1 MTVHQFFNNLKDNP
15 IVLDYLEYMNDTT
28 GDGYIPARLDDGNEH
43 YNNSQLPNFK
53 YHNVQGHLAPV
64 NIGADIKSN
73 LIKRLFGSTK
83 FLLKNCTE
91 FGEFTGS
98 ISAGSYGIK
107 QGWIRPYNK
116 SKDSDRNEQW
126 TYVVSVRTGKKFLAS
141 KNWVPMGTESSM
153 SFYHYLALSKSGVRT
168 IQKES
173 QRILGDAFDTIINT
187 IQDDAL
193 YLEWKEK
200 GSGKTGDNAK
210 EVEIKFD
217 LMEIYRELGSKVGR
231 LRLDQEDTDEVQC
244 SIRNWGKW
252 DHDYEDSDMDDE
264 DYEDDD
270 NEVLSDNS
278 YSAMDKIVKE
288 ISAKYPQSNIDWGT
302 SEKNWIDFTITRI
315 ANESVVTES
324 KNSKEIKELE
334 KLLKS
339 IKSNTPADQGRKA
352 SIQDDIERLKNES
365 LVTEASY
372 GGNEV
377 YEISTPA
384 PKSMLKEELE
394 ELFGDDYRNIVT
406 EYNSPEGLESV
417 LMFNITK
424 KDIAKIESKIGDV
437 LIFSLQLGG
446 RKSII

>member
-168 IQKES
+168 IQK
-173 QRILGDAFDTIINT
+173 N
-187 IQDDAL
+187 
-193 YLEWKEK
+193 
-200 GSGKTGDNAK
+200 
-210 EVEIKFD
+210 
-217 LMEIYRELGSKVGR
+217 
-231 LRLDQEDTDEVQC
+231 
-244 SIRNWGKW
+244 
-252 DHDYEDSDMDDE
+252 
-264 DYEDDD
+264 
-270 NEVLSDNS
+270 
-278 YSAMDKIVKE
+278 
-288 ISAKYPQSNIDWGT
+288 
-302 SEKNWIDFTITRI
+302 
-315 ANESVVTES
+315 
-324 KNSKEIKELE
+324 
-334 KLLKS
+334 
-339 IKSNTPADQGRKA
+339 
-352 SIQDDIERLKNES
+352 
-365 LVTEASY
+365 
-372 GGNEV
+372 
-377 YEISTPA
+377 
-384 PKSMLKEELE
+384 LKE
-394 ELFGDDYRNIVT
+394 Y
-406 EYNSPEGLESV
+406 
-417 LMFNITK
+417 
-424 KDIAKIESKIGDV
+424 
-437 LIFSLQLGG
+437 
-446 RKSII
+446 